1 MGVPVTASIDPTS
14 IDPTDLRAPELP
26 PTTLAA
32 RAAAVL
38 RDNDTGTLVTA
49 SPKLYPHMWSWD
61 AAFIAIGL
69 AHLDVNRALTE
80 LDTLLSAQWSDGM
93 IPHIVFTDATSYFPG
108 PDRWGTDSVPQRP
121 PHVRTSGICQPPVHA
136 IALRRI
142 VDIARHVSRDD
153 VELAETFA
161 ARTWPALYRW
171 HRWLARHRMSESC
184 GLITIVHGWESGMD
198 NSPRWDAPYAHVQP
212 GPDLP
217 PYVRLDLLGVDD
229 PNERPSDAEYDR
241 YLWLIEQL
249 RRADYDPEV
258 VPKTLDF
265 RVGDVFT
272 TALFAIACDDLVELA
287 HELSLDVPDEVA
299 ELRTWAAHARE
310 AVAHSADPDT
320 GLAFDK
326 DLRNGDTTRT
336 TTVAA
341 FSPLL
346 CSALPEHLEH
356 RLLTHLT
363 GPAWAGHPKFH
374 AAVAPSVSPTEPG
387 FDARRYW
394 RGPQWP
400 VLVWLFSFAFQRRGW
415 TGLARNWREQGLRL
429 VADGSFG
436 EYYEPFTGEPLGSTQ
451 QSWTAAVT
459 LDWLCGRWWA

>member
-1 MGVPVTASIDPTS
+1 M
-14 IDPTDLRAPELP
+14 RLP
-26 PTTLAA
+26 RLSPTTLAD
-32 RAAAVL
+32 RAATVL
-38 RDNDTGTLVTA
+38 RDNDTGALVTA

-69 AHLDVNRALTE
+69 AYLDVRRAVTE

-93 IPHIVFTDATSYFPG
+93 IPHIVFTEATGYFPG
-108 PDRWGTDSVPQRP
+108 PDRWGTDAVPQCP

-142 VDIARHVSRDD
+142 VDTARRASQAD

-161 ARTWPALYRW
+161 TRAWRPLYRW

-198 NSPRWDAPYAHVQP
+198 NSPRWDSPYAHVRP

-217 PYVRLDLLGVDD
+217 PYVRLDTLGVED
-229 PNERPSDAEYDR
+229 PDERPSDDEYDR
-241 YLWLIEQL
+241 YLWIIEQL
-249 RRADYDPEV
+249 RRADYAPEAV
-258 VPKTLDF
+258 VTNSDF

-272 TALFAIACDDLVELA
+272 TALFAMACDDLADLA
-287 HELSLDVPDEVA
+287 HESSLEVPGKVA
-299 ELRTWAAHARE
+299 DLRAWAARARE
-310 AVAHSADPDT
+310 AVAHNTDPDT
-320 GLAFDK
+320 GFAYDR
-326 DLRNGDTTRT
+326 DLRNGDTSKT
-336 TTVAA
+336 TTIAA

-346 CSALPEHLEH
+346 CSALPDRLER
-356 RLLTHLT
+356 RLLEELT
-363 GPAWAGHPKFH
+363 GPGWAGHPELH
-374 AAVAPSVSPTEPG
+374 AAVVPSVSPNDPG

-400 VLVWLFSFAFQRRGW
+400 VMAWLFSFAFHRRGW
-415 TGLARNWREQGLRL
+415 AELARQWRDQGLRL
-429 VADGSFG
+429 VSDGSFG

-459 LDWLCGRWWA
+459 LDWLHSW